1 MKKLFKE
8 ILKKIFRIFTKFQ
21 NPIFFPLFY
30 LTSHILNKIRVF
42 LSKTERTNAKV
53 INYKALNQ
61 NGFLIKENYLSLNDF
76 TYLKNMCK
84 EIEINPNNLDWEV
97 RYKTKTS
104 IQFLPKRKLNPVA
117 ISFVELIERDLS
129 KIVGQSSEFADGFL
143 DIQYGG
149 ADGNT
154 DFHTDIY
161 RPTYKCWLYLHDVE
175 DFPLQIIK
183 GTHKLGPINF
193 LIHLSCQI
201 KHFILS
207 ALVALKFRSTF
218 PKDYSFGSWRIPEVP
233 FFSNF
238 LSKKVEMD
246 TATLN
251 VKANTLVIAN
261 THSFHRRS
269 PNGRQSMPR
278 KSIHV
283 QLRTP
288 IF

>member
-175 DFPLQIIK
+175 DFP
-183 GTHKLGPINF
+183 
-193 LIHLSCQI
+193 
-201 KHFILS
+201 
-207 ALVALKFRSTF
+207 
-218 PKDYSFGSWRIPEVP
+218 
-233 FFSNF
+233 
-238 LSKKVEMD
+238 
-246 TATLN
+246 
-251 VKANTLVIAN
+251 
-261 THSFHRRS
+261 
-269 PNGRQSMPR
+269 
-278 KSIHV
+278 
-283 QLRTP
+283 
-288 IF
+288 